1 MSTRSTFDLSH
12 YNSRDVAR
20 LREDIRSQ
28 FANPSDELI
37 RDRVLR
43 SLSEQWADELH
54 RRQKQAHR
62 AVGELLFAG
71 MGQGERA

>member
-12 YNSRDVAR
+12 YTSRDVAG
-20 LREDIRSQ
+20 LREDIKSQ

-43 SLSEQWADELH
+43 SLDEQWTAELE
-54 RRQKQAHR
+54 RRQRQAHR
-62 AVGELLFAG
+62 ATNEFLFAG
-71 MGQGERA
+71 MEGARA